1 MSSSGRILQPEEK
14 REFIIYSRRRRASE
28 HHMSKEKFADLI
40 EKIETMSVLDLS
52 ELVKALEEKFNVS
65 ASAPMMMAAAAP
77 AAGGTAAAE
86 EKSSFNVELT
96 SAGEAKIAVIKVV
109 RELTGLGLAEAK
121 AVVDSAPKAVKEGVD
136 KATAEDIKKQLEAA
150 GATVTLK

>member
-1 MSSSGRILQPEEK
+1 M
-14 REFIIYSRRRRASE
+14 AN
-28 HHMSKEKFADLI
+28 EKFADLI

-52 ELVKALEEKFNVS
+52 ELVKALEEKFGVS
-65 ASAPMMMAAAAP
+65 ASAPMMMAAAP
-77 AAGGTAAAE
+77 AAGGAAAAE

-96 SAGEAKIAVIKVV
+96 GAGEQKIAVIKVV

-121 AVVDSAPKAVKEGVD
+121 AVVDAAPKMVKEGVD
-136 KATAEDIKKQLEAA
+136 KAAAEDIKKQLEAA